1 MNARILFITVIA
13 LTTPA
18 FNDSVITPLPA
29 AEAEDAFQAARQLN
43 RGINLGNMLDAPR
56 EGAWGVR
63 FDDSFPVLIRKA
75 GFDHVRIPVRWSA
88 HLDSPDGSSIDLTF
102 MKRVR
107 TVVDQCVN
115 NDLRVVLNVHH
126 FEEIHTAPLRYAD
139 TLQNIWAC
147 ISRDFFGYSRHL
159 YFELLNEP
167 HAQLTTE
174 RWNQIFPGILRTI
187 RKRHPDRCVIIGPGE
202 WNSHTELPA
211 LQLPVDD
218 RFLIATCHYYEPF
231 EFTHQ
236 GAEWLQQSAPS
247 TGRRFP
253 ATELEVNSI
262 GNDFQTIARWSQ
274 DNRRPVYIGEFGS
287 YSRAGMSDRVYW
299 TGLITQ
305 HARQHGFSWA
315 YWEFCSTF
323 GIYDPT
329 EARWHRMLL
338 HQLVPHSKKASE

>member
-1 MNARILFITVIA
+1 MNARILFSTVIA
-13 LTTPA
+13 LMPPA
-18 FNDSVITPLPA
+18 FDDSFIAPSLA
-29 AEAEDAFQAARQLN
+29 AEAEDAFEAARQLN
-43 RGINLGNMLDAPR
+43 RGINLGNMLDAPH
-56 EGAWGVR
+56 EGAWGVH
-63 FDDSFPVLIRKA
+63 FDNSFPAVIRKA

-88 HLDSPDGSSIDLTF
+88 HLDSPDGSSIESTF

-107 TVVDQCVN
+107 TVVDQCVK

-126 FEEIHTAPLRYAD
+126 FEGIHEDPRAYKT

-147 ISRDFFGYSRHL
+147 ISREFFGYSGHL

-167 HAQLTTE
+167 HAQLTSE

-187 RKRHPDRCVIIGPGE
+187 RKRHPNRWVIIGPGE
-202 WNSHTELPA
+202 WNSHRELPA
-211 LQLPVDD
+211 LQLPIGD

-236 GAEWLQQSAPS
+236 GAEWLEESAPS

-253 ATELEVNSI
+253 GSDLEVKSI
-262 GNDFQTIARWSQ
+262 ANDFQSIARWSRE
-274 DNRRPVYIGEFGS
+274 NRRPVYIGEFGS
-287 YSRAGMSDRVYW
+287 YSKAGMSDRVYW

-323 GIYDPT
+323 GVYDTT
-329 EARWHRMLL
+329 EARWHRELL
-338 HQLVPHSKKASE
+338 QQLIAN